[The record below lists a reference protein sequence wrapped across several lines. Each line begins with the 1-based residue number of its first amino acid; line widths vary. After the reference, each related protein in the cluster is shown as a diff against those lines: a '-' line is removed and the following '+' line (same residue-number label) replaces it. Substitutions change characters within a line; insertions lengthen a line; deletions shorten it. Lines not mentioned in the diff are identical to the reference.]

1 MGMSLLLT
9 KKIAAMFL
17 MMLCGYGL
25 VRLKIVKSEDS
36 RILSLLMVNALVPCM
51 IIDSFQIECTPDR
64 LHDFLALMGA
74 SALAQFSFMLFSAL
88 LKKPLKLRRVEQ
100 AALTYP
106 NCGNLILPLVA
117 SVFGE
122 DMVFFACP
130 YVCVQ
135 TIVIWIHGRILICGG
150 QDKLDWKKVF
160 LNINV
165 VCTLIGLIL
174 FLTGLRLPNV
184 ISDACDSLGGMV
196 GPTSMLLT
204 GMLIGG
210 ADLKKV
216 FSQARCYGMAAL
228 RLLVYPMLFVLILK
242 ISRYS
247 ALTSSPA
254 MLVISVLGASAPS
267 ATTVT
272 NMAQVYRSDPEI
284 AAAINIITMIFCIA
298 SMPLVNLF
306 CQIMI
311 P

>member
-1 MGMSLLLT
+1 MSLLLAE
-9 KKIAAMFL
+9 KIAAMFL
-17 MMLCGYGL
+17 MMFCGFGL
-25 VRLKIVKSEDS
+25 VRLKILKSEDS
-36 RILSLLMVNALVPCM
+36 RILSLLMVDALVPCM

-64 LHDFLALMGA
+64 LHDFLVLLGA
-74 SALAQFSFMLFSAL
+74 SALSQFAFILFSKL

-100 AALTYP
+100 AALAYP
-106 NCGNLILPLVA
+106 NCGNLIMPLVA

-122 DMVFFACP
+122 DMVFFVCP
-130 YVCVQ
+130 YVCLQ
-135 TIVIWIHGRILICGG
+135 TILVWTHGRIIVCGR
-150 QDKLDWKKVF
+150 QDKMDWKKVF

-165 VCTLIGLIL
+165 ICTLIGLIL
-174 FLTGLRLPNV
+174 FLTGLTLPAV
-184 ISDACDSLGGMV
+184 ISDACKSLGGLV
-196 GPTSMLLT
+196 GSTSMLLT

-242 ISRYS
+242 ITRYS
-247 ALTSSPA
+247 TLAASPS
-254 MLVISVLGASAPS
+254 MLMISLLSASAPS
-267 ATTVT
+267 ATTIT

-284 AAAINIITMIFCIA
+284 AAAINIITMVFCII

-311 P
+311 L